1 MKYLIFLFLTRIIFK
16 NNFLPP
22 RPFHPENYEEL
33 EAVGIDEESRAN
45 FFVSLYSSMRCRFAK
60 DEAQN
65 LVYDDEGQP
74 KLESNTRI
82 VEWTD
87 GSYSVHIGSEIYDM
101 HKIDN
106 TMNHSQLFI
115 HQGSSLHAQGSFN
128 DKLVLR

>member
-1 MKYLIFLFLTRIIFK
+1 
-16 NNFLPP
+16 
-22 RPFHPENYEEL
+22 
-33 EAVGIDEESRAN
+33 
-45 FFVSLYSSMRCRFAK
+45 MRCRFAK